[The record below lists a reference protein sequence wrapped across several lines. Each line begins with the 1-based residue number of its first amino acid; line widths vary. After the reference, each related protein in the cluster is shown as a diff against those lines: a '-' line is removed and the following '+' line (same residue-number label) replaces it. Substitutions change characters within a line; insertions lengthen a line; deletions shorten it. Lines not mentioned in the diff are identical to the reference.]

1 MNEPVE
7 RQLRLTG
14 CLPKSVNAD
23 RLASPS
29 RSPLKERSAMNQTLA
44 VQTRNTLAKV
54 YLGGVVAFSGF
65 ITLIVSIIM
74 IVNRTV

>member
-1 MNEPVE
+1 MNE
-7 RQLRLTG
+7 
-14 CLPKSVNAD
+14 
-23 RLASPS
+23 
-29 RSPLKERSAMNQTLA
+29 TLA